1 MAKKGRITVELRSTE
16 SDHWYTTTKNPKT
29 TTNKLKFK
37 KFDPKV
43 RKHVMYEEGKVR
55 K

>member
-16 SDHWYTTTKNPKT
+16 SDHWYNTTKNPKT
-29 TTNKLKFK
+29 TTTKIKMR
-37 KFDPKV
+37 KFDPKL

>member
-29 TTNKLKFK
+29 MTTKMKMK

-43 RKHVMYEEGKVR
+43 RKHVLYEEGKVR

>member
-1 MAKKGRITVELRSTE
+1 MAKKGRVIIELRSTE
-16 SDHWYTTTKNPKT
+16 SSHCYTTTKNPKT
-29 TTNKLKFK
+29 TTGKLEMQ

-43 RKHVMYEEGKVR
+43 RRHVLYKEGKVR

>member
-29 TTNKLKFK
+29 TTGKLEKR
-37 KFDPKV
+37 KFDPKA
-43 RKHVMYEEGKVR
+43 RKHAVYKEGKVR